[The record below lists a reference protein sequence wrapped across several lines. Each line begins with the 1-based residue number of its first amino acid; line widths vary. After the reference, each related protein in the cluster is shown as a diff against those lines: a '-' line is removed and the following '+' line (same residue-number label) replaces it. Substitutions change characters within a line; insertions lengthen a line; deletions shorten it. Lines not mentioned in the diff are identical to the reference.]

1 MDKLIPALLV
11 LVFFAGYFGLAYLIG
26 LEWALGVYLIGPFVA
41 VVLLRRAAKQRQQRI
56 VAEKNRLIE
65 QFADRDIAE

>member
-1 MDKLIPALLV
+1 MDKFIPALLV
-11 LVFFAGYFGLAYLIG
+11 LAFFAGYFGLAYLIG
-26 LEWALGVYLIGPFVA
+26 LEWALSVYLIGPFVA